1 MATPKRER
9 NPAPPDTP
17 LREGRQSVYQG
28 GGSERGL
35 LAIIEYFGPRT
46 TIGEI
51 DAAAIEEVIEQLA
64 DISPQARSRQRLSS
78 RSGRFSTMPSTP
90 AASGGATENH
100 RRAGSRPTKPSD

>member
-17 LREGRQSVYQG
+17 FEKAANRYIKE

-90 AASGGATENH
+90 AASGATENH